1 MASNYER
8 IQASRQRFREQ
19 AQISE
24 DSYNKFRQAYVQQ
37 VDGDALA
44 AGAKESA
51 DRMRQTL
58 RESTGPAKP
67 QQVQRA
73 FAAYNSQI
81 QRLRAYTQAG
91 GSLPGDTRMAQLER
105 EFAQQR
111 ADFTAYLRQQQ
122 SRQGQPGGALGWQTV
137 DAAQA
142 ADDNR
147 FALRRGKK
155 AAEVFLDASRLTPQ
169 QQKAMAGG
177 YASYDTS
184 GDVDRTILAALT
196 GSGTLKPGVLE
207 NAQRNRQRAAY
218 QEAAQ
223 AARDSGAVRAGQY
236 NQAQEKL
243 DLVDDAITALE
254 RCTLQRMRGC

>member
-19 AQISE
+19 AQIDE

-51 DRMRQTL
+51 DRMRQAL

-91 GSLPGDTRMAQLER
+91 GSLPGDTRLAQLER

-111 ADFTAYLRQQQ
+111 ADFTAYLREQQ
-122 SRQGQPGGALGWQTV
+122 SQKGQPGGALGRQTV
-137 DAAQA
+137 DAAQTA
-142 ADDNR
+142 GDNR
-147 FALRRGKK
+147 FALRQGQK
-155 AAEVFLDASRLTPQ
+155 AAEAFLDTSRLTPQ

-184 GDVDRTILAALT
+184 GDVDRTTLAALT

-207 NAQRNRQRAAY
+207 QAWKNRQRVAKIFLGNELH
-218 QEAAQ
+218 QVSMSMIFCKE
-223 AARDSGAVRAGQY
+223 
-236 NQAQEKL
+236 
-243 DLVDDAITALE
+243 
-254 RCTLQRMRGC
+254 

>member
-81 QRLRAYTQAG
+81 QRLRAYTKAG
-91 GSLPGDTRMAQLER
+91 GCLPGDTRMAQLER

-122 SRQGQPGGALGWQTV
+122 SRQGQPGGALGRQTV

-147 FALRRGKK
+147 FALRQGKK
-155 AAEVFLDASRLTPQ
+155 AAEAFLDTSRLTPQ
-169 QQKAMAGG
+169 QQKAMA
-177 YASYDTS
+177 AT
-184 GDVDRTILAALT
+184 
-196 GSGTLKPGVLE
+196 
-207 NAQRNRQRAAY
+207 
-218 QEAAQ
+218 
-223 AARDSGAVRAGQY
+223 
-236 NQAQEKL
+236 
-243 DLVDDAITALE
+243 
-254 RCTLQRMRGC
+254 